1 MDEFDAMRKTVRECA
16 ERLGKHVPTGLLS
29 SVLQTEI
36 EGQESRE
43 STAQE
48 VLRLIDQAVVTGE
61 V

>member
-1 MDEFDAMRKTVRECA
+1 VDEFDAMKKTVRECA
-16 ERLGKHVPTGLLS
+16 KRLGKHVPTELLS
-29 SVLQTEI
+29 NVLQTEI

-48 VLRLIDQAVVTGE
+48 VLRLIDQAVATGE